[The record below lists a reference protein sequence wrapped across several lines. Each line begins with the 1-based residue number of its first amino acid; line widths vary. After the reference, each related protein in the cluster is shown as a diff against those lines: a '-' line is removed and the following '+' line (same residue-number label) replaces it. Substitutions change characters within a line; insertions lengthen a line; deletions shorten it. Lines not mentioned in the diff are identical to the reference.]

1 MVYGIC
7 SMKCPACSLENP
19 PIERF
24 CTACGVNL
32 VGEKDRS
39 PDKTRQSRVKD
50 GGETMTGTRSE
61 RRKIT
66 LFDLQAMKQQ
76 GRKITMLSIP
86 DYPMAL
92 LADRAGLDTILVGD
106 SLAMT
111 VLGYDTTVPVTME
124 EMLHHTKA
132 VTRATKY
139 AFVVGDMPFM
149 SNNTS
154 ERDAIIN
161 AGRFMQE
168 GGTDSVKVEGGS
180 NAAHIVTA
188 IVKAGIPV
196 MGHIGLT
203 PQHISLLGG
212 YRVQGRDVQTARRVI
227 DDALA
232 IQEAGAFAIILECV
246 PNQISKI
253 VTERLRIPTISYGAG
268 ESCDGQGLVAHDIL
282 GMFDKFTP
290 KFVKK
295 YTELGEQIHEAFE
308 AYVSDVV
315 SGQFPTDAHSFHIKK
330 EDLEKVMGQI

>member
-1 MVYGIC
+1 M
-7 SMKCPACSLENP
+7 
-19 PIERF
+19 
-24 CTACGVNL
+24 TAT
-32 VGEKDRS
+32 S
-39 PDKTRQSRVKD
+39 
-50 GGETMTGTRSE
+50 SE

-168 GGTDSVKVEGGS
+168 GGTDSVKVEGGA

-232 IQEAGAFAIILECV
+232 IEEAGAFAIILECV

-295 YTELGEQIHEAFE
+295 YAELGEQIQEAFE

-315 SGQFPTDAHSFHIKK
+315 SGQFPTDGHSFHIKK
-330 EDLEKVMGQI
+330 EDLEKVMGQV

>member
-1 MVYGIC
+1 
-7 SMKCPACSLENP
+7 
-19 PIERF
+19 
-24 CTACGVNL
+24 
-32 VGEKDRS
+32 
-39 PDKTRQSRVKD
+39 
-50 GGETMTGTRSE
+50 MTGTKTE
-61 RRKIT
+61 RRKVT
-66 LFDLQAMKQQ
+66 LLDLQAMKHQ

-168 GGTDSVKVEGGS
+168 GGTDSVKVEGGA

-232 IQEAGAFAIILECV
+232 IEEAGAFAIILECV

-295 YTELGEQIHEAFE
+295 YAELGEQIQEAFE

-315 SGQFPTDAHSFHIKK
+315 SGQFPTDGHSFHIKK
-330 EDLEKVMGQI
+330 EDLEKVMGQV